1 MSEVEVGLDES
12 GTGCTVGQP
21 EVGRVEGTLWNANG
35 EMNMMVRLEPL
46 GMASGTAPNG
56 LPPVPQA
63 SGTAPNG
70 LPPVPQAWESSRV
83 CGSKGPYAGYNGHNI
98 MK

>member
-21 EVGRVEGTLWNANG
+21 EVGRVKGTLWNANG

-46 GMASGTAPNG
+46 GM
-56 LPPVPQA
+56 A